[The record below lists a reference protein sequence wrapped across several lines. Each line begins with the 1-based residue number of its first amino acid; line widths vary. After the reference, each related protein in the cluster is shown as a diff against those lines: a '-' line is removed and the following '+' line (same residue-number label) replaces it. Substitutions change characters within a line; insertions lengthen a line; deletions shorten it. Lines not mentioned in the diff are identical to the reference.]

1 MVPFRVMKLL
11 SREVYFAFTR
21 SQSYKLIEYG
31 ELAAPGSATEQRL
44 AWRVIALCEETD
56 DK

>member
-1 MVPFRVMKLL
+1 MVPFRVMELL
-11 SREVYFAFTR
+11 SREVYFAFSC